1 MIVGSCSAVLLDLE
15 PVVVAIWMV
24 VVSKTSD
31 VSPPPSVVIWLV
43 GEMVV
48 DGDAGVGLEKR
59 GLFVSD

>member
-31 VSPPPSVVIWLV
+31 VSPPV
-43 GEMVV
+43 
-48 DGDAGVGLEKR
+48 A
-59 GLFVSD
+59 F